1 MPEVKLTISRT
12 DNGQYLVV
20 VNGEGFINAEGAQV
34 GVRIRGDD
42 PVFDDSLFPIGL
54 GFPGRILGGGFS
66 MSTTVPG
73 SSLNEDWGRD
83 EIYAIAEVQ
92 GVGEFRSNT
101 VKGNF

>member
-1 MPEVKLTISRT
+1 MPEVRLTISRT

-20 VNGEGFINAEGAQV
+20 VNGEGFINAENAEV

-42 PVFDDSLFPIGL
+42 PLFDDSLFPISL
-54 GFPGRILGGGFS
+54 GFPGRILDGGFS
-66 MSTTVPG
+66 MQEIVPG

-83 EIYAIAEVQ
+83 EVYALAEVQ

-101 VKGNF
+101 VRGYF